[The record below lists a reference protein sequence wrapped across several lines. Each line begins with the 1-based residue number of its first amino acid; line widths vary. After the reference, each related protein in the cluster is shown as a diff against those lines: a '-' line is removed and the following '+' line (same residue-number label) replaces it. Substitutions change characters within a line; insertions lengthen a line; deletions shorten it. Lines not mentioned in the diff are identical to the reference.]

1 MPRNTVRTWMTPHP
15 ITIHPSDS
23 VLQAYALMKH
33 HRIRRLPVLKDD
45 HLIGII
51 TINDVRSAAPMGN
64 FSLLEHNEYLSGL
77 RVEDVMTTNPLTIEA
92 SAHVSE
98 AARLMMKHKFGGMP
112 VTENDRLVG
121 VISEADIFRRTIAEA
136 WAPNDDQAL
145 MEGEEHITLLDGT
158 EVQIRPITQED
169 AERLQASHERL
180 SQETVYDRFMAFRKI
195 LPEAELR
202 YLTGL
207 DYDSH
212 MALIATSKEKDEE
225 NIVGVA
231 RYILLDSEPG
241 TAEFAIVISDPFQRR
256 GLGSLLMQRLAAY
269 AAAHNVK
276 VFLGLTHNDNL
287 RFLRFVQQLGLPVET
302 KKKQG
307 VWEVRLSLSGLQKPN
322 IP

>member
-1 MPRNTVRTWMTPHP
+1 MTPHP
-15 ITIHPSDS
+15 ITVTTTDS

-33 HRIRRLPVLKDD
+33 HRIRRLPVLEGDS
-45 HLIGII
+45 LVGII

-64 FSLLEHNEYLSGL
+64 LSLVEHNALLAHMS
-77 RVEDVMTTNPLTIEA
+77 VERAMSARPLTIEA
-92 SAHVSE
+92 NAHISE
-98 AARLMMKHKFGGMP
+98 AARLMMKHKFGGLP
-112 VTENDRLVG
+112 VVENGRLVG

-136 WAPNDDQAL
+136 WAPNEDPTQP
-145 MEGEEHITLLDGT
+145 EGEEHITLLDG
-158 EVQIRPITQED
+158 VQVHIRPITRED

-195 LPEAELR
+195 LPEAEVR

-212 MALIATSKEKDEE
+212 MALIAVTHEDAAE

-241 TAEFAIVISDPFQRR
+241 TAEFAIVVSDTFQRR

-269 AAAHNVK
+269 AAAHDVRT
-276 VFLGLTHNDNL
+276 FLGLTHNDNL
-287 RFLRFVQQLGLPVET
+287 RFLRFVQQLGLPIET
-302 KKKQG
+302 KKNQG
-307 VWEVRLSLSGLQKPN
+307 VWEVRLDLSGMNRPT
-322 IP
+322 